1 MIRGI
6 HHVAMHARDL
16 DAMRLFYKDAFG
28 FEQVGEEASWTANAF
43 GDALMGVTN
52 GAGRTVMLKA
62 PNCFL
67 EMFEWV
73 SPAPREGGPAQPND
87 LGYTH
92 FSVEVTDIDAE
103 YERLKGLGMT
113 FSIDRPADLGD
124 IKSVYGRDP
133 EGNVIELQEVVS
145 REAYAFESLG
155 IA

>member
-6 HHVAMHARDL
+6 HHVAMHARNL

-28 FEQVGEEASWTANAF
+28 FEQVGEEASWTPNPF

-73 SPAPREGGPAQPND
+73 SPAPRHGGPAAPSD

-92 FSVEVTDIDAE
+92 FSVEVTDIE
-103 YERLKGLGMT
+103 QEFVRLKGLGMT
-113 FSIDRPADLGD
+113 FTMDRPGDLGD
-124 IKSVYGRDP
+124 IKSIYGRDP
-133 EGNVIELQEVVS
+133 EGNVIELQEVVN
-145 REAYAFESLG
+145 REAYAFESLS